1 MAFFCS
7 FQQMK
12 TKERLAP
19 EKPAHKSEI
28 NTWGGGGR
36 RGGLNSGA
44 GLMCLEFIFIFFLG
58 GGLFFI
64 LPSVP
69 LGHNR

>member
-28 NTWGGGGR
+28 NTWGAEWKRGGR
-36 RGGLNSGA
+36 NSAA
-44 GLMCLEFIFIFFLG
+44 GPLCPEIIFTFFLG

-69 LGHNR
+69 LGHHR